1 MDDATRLKLRIG
13 AWCVDPKAGRI
24 SRDGE
29 VQAVEART
37 MRLLTCLAER
47 PGETRSI
54 NELLD
59 RVWAGVIVTPDS
71 VYQAITSLRRLLGD
85 DPKRP
90 EYIVTVPRQ
99 GYRLVAPVSP
109 WSEEEI
115 PVPVAACD
123 ALPAAGPPPASPAPR
138 RRAWLAVLAL
148 ALLAG
153 AGYAWVRPGPR
164 PSGSVAVLAFSDLTT
179 QEMNEEFF
187 ADGLTEELIDEL
199 GRMPG
204 LRVPAAAASFYFKG
218 KRMPL
223 ADVARELHVAYVVD
237 GSVRKAG
244 DAYRVAA
251 RLVRVDDGYVLW
263 TDTYERPLGDLVRVQ
278 QSVAADAA
286 RAIRSAIEGARAD
299 RNSGFE
305 VRPQPAR

>member
-1 MDDATRLKLRIG
+1 M
-13 AWCVDPKAGRI
+13 
-24 SRDGE
+24 
-29 VQAVEART
+29 Q
-37 MRLLTCLAER
+37 LLVCLAER

-59 RVWAGVIVTPDS
+59 RVWTGVIVTPDS

-109 WSEEEI
+109 YPEAEM
-115 PVPVAACD
+115 PVPAAPSE
-123 ALPAAGPPPASPAPR
+123 APPAAGPVAASPNPR
-138 RRAWLAVLAL
+138 RRAWLA
-148 ALLAG
+148 ALLLTLLTVV
-153 AGYAWVRPGPR
+153 GYAWVRPGTE

-204 LRVPAAAASFYFKG
+204 LRVPAAAASFYYKG
-218 KRMPL
+218 KPTPL
-223 ADVARELHVAYVVD
+223 ADIARELHVAYIVD

-244 DAYRVAA
+244 NAYRVAA

-278 QSVAADAA
+278 QNVATDAA
-286 RAIRSAIEGARAD
+286 RAIRSAIEGVGANRRGAS
-299 RNSGFE
+299 R
-305 VRPQPAR
+305 

>member
-29 VQAVEART
+29 VQTVEART
-37 MRLLTCLAER
+37 MRLLVCLAER

-109 WSEEEI
+109 WSEAEM
-115 PVPVAACD
+115 PVPAEPCES
-123 ALPAAGPPPASPAPR
+123 LPAAGPPAASPDRPAPR

-148 ALLAG
+148 ALLAV
-153 AGYAWVRPGPR
+153 AGYAWVRPGPG

-204 LRVPAAAASFYFKG
+204 LRVPAAAASFYYKG
-218 KRMPL
+218 KSMPL

-263 TDTYERPLGDLVRVQ
+263 TDTYEQPLGDLVRVQ

-286 RAIRSAIEGARAD
+286 RAIRSAIEGADANRRGAS
-299 RNSGFE
+299 R
-305 VRPQPAR
+305 